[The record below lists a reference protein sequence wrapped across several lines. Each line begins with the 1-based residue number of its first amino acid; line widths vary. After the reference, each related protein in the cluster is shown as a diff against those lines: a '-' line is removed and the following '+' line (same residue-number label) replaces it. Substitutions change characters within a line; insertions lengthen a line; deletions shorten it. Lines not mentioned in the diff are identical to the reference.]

1 MNLRAMDGVTETHF
15 NVKSLSDTGTEQDLC
30 GRPAL
35 VRGASKYTGY
45 TSSSVGWFSVGS
57 FPGLETTPVEVQRAV
72 IQASNNCVTKK
83 TWKTY
88 ESVIN
93 HLERCEVNVGKR
105 FIFPMDEPQLVVF
118 VGYLLSTNR
127 LKSVS
132 IENILSALRMYH
144 LSQGFYSVLLRPQC
158 VKNLLRGRA
167 HQDALEERDKPKRLP
182 VTLGVLELLRL
193 ALKCDRSMASEEK
206 LVIWAIATVAFHGGF
221 RLGELLSKKA
231 RSIDPAFDLQK
242 RDVRHVSTI
251 IEGKTREI
259 LVVNLKC
266 PKETS
271 ITKVPIRV
279 EVFGNSTKYCPVTA
293 YANYVEMVGVK
304 DESSAAFRVP
314 RSGNAFRHAR
324 MNESLKRLLQPHI
337 SYGSVT
343 GHSFRA
349 GMATMMGLSG
359 FTDEE
364 IQARGRWSSS
374 AFLRYIKL
382 GRVTKARWADRLTA
396 CIERAVSSPLN

>member
-1 MNLRAMDGVTETHF
+1 MTVRELLISDGPNLLLG
-15 NVKSLSDTGTEQDLC
+15 SDAGTEIGLH

-35 VRGASKYTGY
+35 LRGASKYVGY
-45 TSSSVGWFSVGS
+45 TSSDVGWFNVWS
-57 FPGLETTPVEVQRAV
+57 FPGLEMMPVEIQHAV
-72 IQASNNCVTKK
+72 VQASNNCVTKK

-88 ESVIN
+88 DSVRGHLRMCEESVG
-93 HLERCEVNVGKR
+93 RR
-105 FIFPMDEPQLVVF
+105 FSFPMDEPQLVLF

-127 LKSVS
+127 LKAVS

-144 LSQGFYSVLLRPQC
+144 LSQGMYSVMLRPDC
-158 VKNLLRGRA
+158 VKNLLRGRK
-167 HQDALEERDKPKRLP
+167 HQDALEERDKPGRLP

-193 ALKCDRSMASEEK
+193 TLKCSKDMSPEEK
-206 LVIWAIATVAFHGGF
+206 SVIWAISTMAFHGGF

-231 RSIDPAFDLQK
+231 RTIDPAFDLQK
-242 RDVRHVSTI
+242 RDVRHISCVV
-251 IEGKTREI
+251 EGKSREI
-259 LVVNLKC
+259 IIVNLKC

-271 ITKVPIRV
+271 TNKVPIRV
-279 EVFGNSTKYCPVTA
+279 EVFSNRTRYCPIAA
-293 YANYVEMVGVK
+293 YTNYIKLVGVR
-304 DESSAAFRVP
+304 DETSAAFRVP

-324 MNESLKRLLQPHI
+324 MNETLKKLLKPYI
-337 SYGSVT
+337 EYGSVT

-382 GRVTKARWADRLTA
+382 GRVTKARWADKLSN
-396 CIERAVSSPLN
+396 CIEAVASGQH